1 MMRYFLA
8 IALTVS
14 SLAKTHAETPV
25 LVLQR
30 TAPGHSSL
38 KMRSVHAEAYPYG
51 YFGAQ
56 TNPQWS
62 RHYGYY
68 NTYRQWTRR

>member
-1 MMRYFLA
+1 LA
-8 IALTVS
+8 IAFTLVC
-14 SLAKTHAETPV
+14 LAAHPITIQAETPV
-25 LVLQR
+25 LVLHR
-30 TAPGHSSL
+30 TAPGHSSMKL
-38 KMRSVHAEAYPYG
+38 QSVHAEPYPYG

-56 TNPQWS
+56 TNPHWS